1 MVNAAAIVTPAQM
14 RAARAWLGWSQDELS
29 ARAGIS
35 KRSIARY
42 ELGRSVP
49 YTDTLVALQRTFESA
64 GIRFEFVGMIG
75 KGISG
80 P

>member
-1 MVNAAAIVTPAQM
+1 MVNTAAMVTPAQM

-49 YTDTLVALQRTFESA
+49 YADTVAALQRTFESA